1 MLVLARRT
9 GEALLIGDDIVI
21 EVLEIRGDAV
31 KLGISAP
38 RSIPV
43 WRRELVAEVKE
54 VNVTAGKTAPAKID
68 DLNEWIRKGVK

>member
-9 GEALLIGDDIVI
+9 GEALLVGDDIVI

-54 VNVTAGKTAPAKID
+54 VNVAAGKTAPAKID